1 MQISVAFTSSSSC
14 RGRGLQ
20 ASLTPPVDW
29 DWVPT
34 AGGEVPELRYKGK
47 KPIPSTVTWL
57 DGFSPLL
64 DPSKV
69 LKSGGT
75 GAMHTF
81 TREFYRP
88 NDRIRQ
94 VSADAASRFEEDHR
108 RFPPGSYE
116 EHSLVWKQ
124 DRWRQLCPEERA
136 QLLGMPPAAVSA
148 VRGSEARQTQGR
160 NSSWAT
166 VFTFHPCWQF
176 S

>member
-1 MQISVAFTSSSSC
+1 
-14 RGRGLQ
+14 
-20 ASLTPPVDW
+20 
-29 DWVPT
+29 
-34 AGGEVPELRYKGK
+34 
-47 KPIPSTVTWL
+47 
-57 DGFSPLL
+57 
-64 DPSKV
+64 
-69 LKSGGT
+69 
-75 GAMHTF
+75 MHTF

-136 QLLGMPPAAVSA
+136 QLLGMPPEAVSA

-160 NSSWAT
+160 NSLLGNG
-166 VFTFHPCWQF
+166 FHIPSLLAIFMMLPAILDAKLVLAPSAPDLPLRSCNMGTAAARLLPWIAHQHPDHQRHAVLF
-176 S
+176 RGHLDTRAHLE

>member
-1 MQISVAFTSSSSC
+1 M
-14 RGRGLQ
+14 
-20 ASLTPPVDW
+20 DW

-136 QLLGMPPAAVSA
+136 QLLGMLRQLCQLSEVQKPARHRA
-148 VRGSEARQTQGR
+148 GIP
-160 NSSWAT
+160 SWAT
-166 VFTFHPCWQF
+166 VFTLHPCWQF